1 MSVLVPQAEVC
12 FLYYI
17 KIYIIIL
24 FLLDIIYYIGFPLL
38 DGAIKQVDITCFFVV
53 RKKLKKVK
61 KV

>member
-38 DGAIKQVDITCFFVV
+38 DGAIKQVVILVFLLLE
-53 RKKLKKVK
+53 KKLKKVK